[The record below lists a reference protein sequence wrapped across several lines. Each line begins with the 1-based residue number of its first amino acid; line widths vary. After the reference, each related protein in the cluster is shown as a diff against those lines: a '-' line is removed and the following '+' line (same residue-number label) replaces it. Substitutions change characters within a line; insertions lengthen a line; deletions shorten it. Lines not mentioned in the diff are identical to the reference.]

1 MSKRTVRTVILQKAG
16 FGQIERF
23 FDTITTL
30 SIASWLNKRYMP
42 PRGVKTLCIKINGCP
57 CKLFERVE
65 LCSSSSQ
72 AHCGP
77 KRETASQPCALL
89 ITSLLEVAAFTG
101 IFFPLNGAPDQ
112 YSNGIV
118 VAMSFGFS
126 LGDFFAVGQLAWNVY
141 KSCTRFTPKRPLMVT
156 N

>member
-1 MSKRTVRTVILQKAG
+1 MYKDKWVPLQTVRK
-16 FGQIERF
+16 
-23 FDTITTL
+23 
-30 SIASWLNKRYMP
+30 S
-42 PRGVKTLCIKINGCP
+42 GVVQQFVPSALRA
-57 CKLFERVE
+57 EARD
-65 LCSSSSQ
+65 
-72 AHCGP
+72 
-77 KRETASQPCALL
+77 TASQPCALL